1 MYSNRILG
9 KFEKVNPTNFAD
21 ILKFMDYNPSREYN
35 TQWYLP
41 IIAHFTQIEMPAKI
55 IHKIEVAENQDDQK
69 ESITDVSTQFKA
81 KSSTGSAKI
90 HTSVSKYWHHYV

>member
-1 MYSNRILG
+1 
-9 KFEKVNPTNFAD
+9 
-21 ILKFMDYNPSREYN
+21 
-35 TQWYLP
+35 
-41 IIAHFTQIEMPAKI
+41 MPAKI

-90 HTSVSKYWHHYV
+90 HTSVSKY